1 MAEGDAVQSDEALI
15 KNCLMEMK
23 AGEVTRDDGTVIIS
37 CKISWIHAI
46 IWNIRPEGELTAQ
59 LCKEAEFIKQFLGE
73 TKEWKAAFKKN
84 VIVIVNPQ
92 LSSID
97 ERNTLGAKAVI
108 NQVVGDSSGIPFLQY
123 KLTDEASKD
132 NARKELHKALCKIDK
147 PVKVLFTSK
156 QVCQDC
162 VLVGNWRLLDDDC
175 HFKMKEKDVHCFKV
189 QTTFKMKQCSVCKGK
204 WSGRQW
210 WSLFMRWAPTSG
222 TRCTTLDQ
230 ETFVPSSDSREV
242 KKEHRMVPKRWYMI
256 GGKDGET
263 QEPEVGED

>member
-1 MAEGDAVQSDEALI
+1 
-15 KNCLMEMK
+15 MEMK
-23 AGEVTRDDGTVIIS
+23 AGEVTRDDGTVVSS

-46 IWNIRPEGELTAQ
+46 IGNIRPESKLTAQ

-132 NARKELHKALCKIDK
+132 NARKELHKALCKIEK
-147 PVKVLFTSK
+147 TVKVLF
-156 QVCQDC
+156 
-162 VLVGNWRLLDDDC
+162 
-175 HFKMKEKDVHCFKV
+175 
-189 QTTFKMKQCSVCKGK
+189 
-204 WSGRQW
+204 
-210 WSLFMRWAPTSG
+210 
-222 TRCTTLDQ
+222 
-230 ETFVPSSDSREV
+230 
-242 KKEHRMVPKRWYMI
+242 KRWYMI

-263 QEPEVGED
+263 QEPKVGED